1 MTRESASF
9 SDLQGSDVASH
20 LTTYD
25 GATADALAHAL
36 SLPRVVV
43 LDEVASTMDVANEL
57 ANEGAPGGLLVL
69 ADTQTAGRG
78 RAGRRWESRPGD
90 GIWLTLLE
98 RVNDPSALDV
108 LSLRIGIRIAR
119 ALDRFSSATVGLKW
133 PNDLHLPSGKLGG
146 ILVES
151 RWRGPRPEWTAIGV
165 GINVRDVQYAGGAAL
180 GAGVSRLD
188 VLGEV
193 VPAIRAAASARGHL
207 SGKEVAEFMSRDI
220 AAGRRCRAPV
230 QGTVAGISPDGALLV
245 ATDGDLT
252 RVVEGSLVLD

>member
-1 MTRESASF
+1 MVTA
-9 SDLQGSDVASH
+9 
-20 LTTYD
+20 YD

-43 LDEVASTMDVANEL
+43 LGEVASTMDVANEL

-108 LSLRIGIRIAR
+108 LSLRIGIRVAR
-119 ALDRFSSATVGLKW
+119 ALDRFAPAPVGLKW
-133 PNDLHLPSGKLGG
+133 PNDLYLPAGKLGG

-151 RWRGPRPEWTAIGV
+151 RWRGSRPEWTAIGV
-165 GINVRDVQYAGGAAL
+165 GVNVKVVRFPGGAAL
-180 GAGVSRLD
+180 GAQVSRLD
-188 VLGEV
+188 VLGEM
-193 VPAIRAAASARGHL
+193 VPALRAAASARGHL
-207 SGKEVAEFMSRDI
+207 TDAELTEFAARDVALGRDCREPVKGRVTGI
-220 AAGRRCRAPV
+220 AA
-230 QGTVAGISPDGALLV
+230 DGALLV
-245 ATDGDLT
+245 EAPDGVK
-252 RVVEGSLVLD
+252 RVVEGSLVLDESR